1 MSDDWWAEKWA
12 SDRYLSERD
21 AAERWLAER
30 EAAER
35 WWAERELAERE
46 AAQRF
51 FEEIE
56 REDAGAGETQL
67 HRSTL
72 DPFEYSSDDA
82 VIRSIVLRW
91 ARRDL
96 AVDQI

>member
-12 SDRYLSERD
+12 SDKYLS
-21 AAERWLAER
+21 
-30 EAAER
+30 
-35 WWAERELAERE
+35 ERELAERE

-72 DPFEYSSDDA
+72 DPFEHPSGDA
-82 VIRSIVLRW
+82 AIGSIVLRW